1 MITTGMLKRQVW
13 MADDDEFDHIVKNS
27 QRVLRLN
34 DQYENHPYVEEF
46 TKECNVMF
54 VYGTYVLE
62 GEVDA
67 KFSLR
72 DIWNLFQG
80 DTLPNNA
87 SNFCRQMINCM
98 KAWNY
103 LQKTSDLPLN
113 TDIIK
118 QIHKIMMED
127 EKDVLAGE
135 YRKSLVFA
143 GYYIFV
149 SAGRIERYMEDAIF
163 RFYETK
169 KDDLIMAATNLFGS
183 IIHTHPFEDGN
194 GRICRLILAHVLIQM
209 KCCLFPVILSSFHR
223 CSRRYYI
230 RAVKE
235 FDRKLSI
242 LYTMIVKSLIH
253 C

>member
-1 MITTGMLKRQVW
+1 MLRRQVW

-67 KFSLR
+67 KFSSS
-72 DIWNLFQG
+72 DIWILFQE
-80 DTLPNNA
+80 DSLPNNA

-103 LQKTSDLPLN
+103 LQKTLDLSLN
-113 TDIIK
+113 TEIIK
-118 QIHKIMMED
+118 QAHGLMMED

-135 YRKSLVFA
+135 YRKSC
-143 GYYIFV
+143 
-149 SAGRIERYMEDAIF
+149 
-163 RFYETK
+163 
-169 KDDLIMAATNLFGS
+169 
-183 IIHTHPFEDGN
+183 
-194 GRICRLILAHVLIQM
+194 ICRLSY
-209 KCCLFPVILSSFHR
+209 F
-223 CSRRYYI
+223 
-230 RAVKE
+230 
-235 FDRKLSI
+235 
-242 LYTMIVKSLIH
+242 
-253 C
+253 